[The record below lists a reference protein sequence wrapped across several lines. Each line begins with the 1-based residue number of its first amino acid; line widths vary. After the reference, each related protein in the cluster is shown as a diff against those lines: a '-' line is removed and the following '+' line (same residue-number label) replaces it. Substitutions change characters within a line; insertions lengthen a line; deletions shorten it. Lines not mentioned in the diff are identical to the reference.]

1 MKILDIPQ
9 SGSVAGVTSSR
20 NRYGQYRRTRAIP
33 VNPNTAAQLVQRGYL
48 TSASQAW
55 RSLTDEQRAGWNTLA
70 LSVTIVDGLGQ
81 ASNPSGFQLFTGCY
95 TRMKLVGQAGA
106 TSPPANVPAITPVSI
121 TAAAAAAGAATF
133 TVTHG
138 AAPSDTALVIEAS
151 PPLSVGVNYCSDFRF
166 MAYVAGESV
175 GAAKSIKA
183 EWVAKFGALNAGQ
196 RIFVRTFSVSETYGF
211 AAGTAVRTVTVAA

>member
-33 VNPNTAAQLVQRGYL
+33 VNPNTARQLVVRGYL
-48 TSASQAW
+48 TEGSQAW
-55 RSLTDEQRAGWNTLA
+55 RALTDEQRAGWNTLA
-70 LSVTIVDGLGQ
+70 LSVTITDGLGQ
-81 ASNPSGFQLFTGCY
+81 ASNPSGFQLYTGCY
-95 TRMKLVGQAGA
+95 ARTKLVNQGPLID
-106 TSPPANVPAITPVSI
+106 PPANVPAITPAAI

-138 AAPSDTALVIEAS
+138 ATAAATALIIEAS

-166 MAYVAGESV
+166 MAMVAGGEV

-183 EWVAKFGALNAGQ
+183 EWVAKFGALVQGQ
-196 RIFVRTFSVSETYGF
+196 RIFVRTFSVSEDYGF